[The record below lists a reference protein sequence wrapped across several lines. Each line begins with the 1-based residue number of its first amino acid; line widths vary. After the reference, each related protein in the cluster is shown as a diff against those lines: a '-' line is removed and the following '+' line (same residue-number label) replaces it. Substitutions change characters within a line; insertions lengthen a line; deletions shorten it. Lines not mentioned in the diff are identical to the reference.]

1 MPALPCS
8 AYQLRQEGPVQGR
21 PVRVLK
27 CTEVSLL
34 EPISMKHLE
43 LSRVLTSRCSQN
55 IAVTLEF
62 IAVTPIALS

>member
-1 MPALPCS
+1 MPALPYS
-8 AYQLRQEGPVQGR
+8 ASQLRQEGPVQGR

-43 LSRVLTSRCSQN
+43 LSRVLTSGCSQN

>member
-1 MPALPCS
+1 MPALPCIAS
-8 AYQLRQEGPVQGR
+8 QLWQEGPVQGR

-27 CTEVSLL
+27 CTEVSIL

>member
-1 MPALPCS
+1 MKLHMEDFRNVH
-8 AYQLRQEGPVQGR
+8 QRKQT
-21 PVRVLK
+21 LK

>member
-1 MPALPCS
+1 MRA
-8 AYQLRQEGPVQGR
+8 
-21 PVRVLK
+21 LK
-27 CTEVSLL
+27 CTEVSIL

-62 IAVTPIALS
+62 IAVTPNALS